1 MGNPA
6 PKLENLAPIWKPGQ
20 SGNPAGRPRGARSK
34 LTEAVIAKLLA
45 SFEQHG
51 DDAIERVR
59 THQPAA
65 YLAAC
70 VSRLPKQQEK
80 IESPF
85 ADLTEDELDLLETFL
100 RSTRA
105 KTITTI
111 DAEATPMDA
120 NKILRDIDIAKGR
133 TTATE
138 AHITRAAAVKVS
150 PQSLSDAEINER
162 LDNALNSPKRDI
174 A

>member
-1 MGNPA
+1 MANPA
-6 PKLENLAPIWKPGQ
+6 PRTEFLAPKWQPGK

-45 SFEQHG
+45 SFEAHG

-59 THQPAA
+59 VHQPAA

-70 VSRLPKQQEK
+70 VSLLPKQQEK

-85 ADLTEDELDLLETFL
+85 ADLTDDELTLLEAFL

-105 KTITTI
+105 KTVTTI
-111 DAEATPMDA
+111 EADA
-120 NKILRDIDIAKGR
+120 
-133 TTATE
+133 
-138 AHITRAAAVKVS
+138 
-150 PQSLSDAEINER
+150 
-162 LDNALNSPKRDI
+162 
-174 A
+174 